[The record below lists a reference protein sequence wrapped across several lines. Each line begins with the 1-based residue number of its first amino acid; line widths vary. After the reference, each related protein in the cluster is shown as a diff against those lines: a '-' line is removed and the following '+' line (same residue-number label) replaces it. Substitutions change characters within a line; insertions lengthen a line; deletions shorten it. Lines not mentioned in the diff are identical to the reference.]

1 MSRKRITQL
10 FPFLLPLRQ
19 WQRKRVLLGPYP
31 FLHGASARLNRTTKG
46 YAVSRKRITQLFPFL
61 LPLRQW
67 QRKKLF
73 YAAMRLDR
81 NTYAHRVED
90 RRLPHVVHARTE
102 AIINR
107 ASGHPI
113 QYQHNKAH
121 NLRLAAAT
129 LDGLVIGPG
138 ETFSFWQRVRDADRT
153 VPFRD
158 GLVLQDGR
166 ITGGYGGGLCQ
177 LSDLLLLLFLHS
189 ELQVTERHPH
199 TTASFAPASPA
210 EVLGVDATVSE
221 GWLDLK
227 VLLLLFLHSELQVT
241 ERHPHTTAS
250 FAPASPAEVLG
261 VDATVSE
268 GWLDLKA
275 YNPSSASY
283 QLAFSFD
290 DEHITGTLRS
300 SDPPPRRYE
309 LFNERCVYWH
319 DADGRLHLSA
329 AVGRRS
335 MDPATGDVLDTQ
347 LLFETETLVGYTP
360 APGTPLSNGRPEP
373 LSLHPH
379 QHPASNQ

>member
-1 MSRKRITQL
+1 M
-10 FPFLLPLRQ
+10 
-19 WQRKRVLLGPYP
+19 
-31 FLHGASARLNRTTKG
+31 
-46 YAVSRKRITQLFPFL
+46 SRKRITQLFPFL

-227 VLLLLFLHSELQVT
+227 
-241 ERHPHTTAS
+241 
-250 FAPASPAEVLG
+250 
-261 VDATVSE
+261 
-268 GWLDLKA
+268 A